1 MNFKEFLNQNIVILD
16 GGMGT
21 LLQEKGLLPGEF
33 PERWNLSHPE
43 IIREIHTAYL
53 DAGSN
58 VISTNTFGANGLK
71 FDDKELE
78 EIIFAA
84 VKNARD
90 AIEASKTQKECFV
103 ALDLGPTGKLLK
115 PFGDLDFE
123 DAVTL
128 YKKSVA
134 IKRTFKSITF
144 LPLVH
149 SFSFCLNA

>member
-1 MNFKEFLNQNIVILD
+1 MNFIDFLKNQIVILD

-21 LLQEKGLLPGEF
+21 LLQKKGLLPGEL

-53 DAGSN
+53 NAGSN
-58 VISTNTFGANGLK
+58 VISTNTFGANAIK
-71 FDDKELE
+71 FDDAELRK
-78 EIIFAA
+78 IIFAA
-84 VKNARD
+84 VANAKQ
-90 AIEASKTQKECFV
+90 AILDSETKKETFV

-128 YKKSVA
+128 FKKTGAESLRSNV
-134 IKRTFKSITF
+134 
-144 LPLVH
+144 
-149 SFSFCLNA
+149 